1 MNNKQIAIR
10 LERKQ
15 RRRLRELYISIP
27 LRFVDIECATYFLNE
42 KLVELTKSTV
52 ELGSAFKK
60 EKNRRRK
67 KVFENLGIK

>member
-27 LRFVDIECATYFLNE
+27 LRFVDIECETYFLNE